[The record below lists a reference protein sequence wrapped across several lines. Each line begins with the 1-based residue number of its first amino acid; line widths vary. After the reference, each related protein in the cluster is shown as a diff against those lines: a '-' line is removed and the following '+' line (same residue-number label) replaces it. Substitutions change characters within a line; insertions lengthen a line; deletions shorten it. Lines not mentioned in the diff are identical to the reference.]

1 MEEEADFSTSQST
14 GTQKQSTDKIS
25 EKSNTQKNKE
35 LKLKPITLAEA
46 IGSEFSVV
54 NIPINDNNRQQLLP
68 YYIAMQDGDGFEQW
82 IIGRIVNILAIDRP
96 ISKRS
101 ENSGLDRREYTHDVD
116 FKVAGKKSSVI
127 QRRGKQLTSATRYT
141 SSSSSQAFANR
152 GDWVLIQKT
161 GVQ

>member
-25 EKSNTQKNKE
+25 EKNNTQKNKE

-101 ENSGLDRREYTHDVD
+101 ENSGLDRREYVLMTDDVD
-116 FKVAGKKSSVI
+116 FI
-127 QRRGKQLTSATRYT
+127 
-141 SSSSSQAFANR
+141 
-152 GDWVLIQKT
+152 
-161 GVQ
+161 